1 VAVRSVASMNII
13 RHISKIK
20 SSSSV
25 TCKCSKSDLMLCGS
39 DGGHGYQGNQDYV
52 DIEVDAAVEDNF
64 IEDDDDQQ
72 KISSDGD
79 GEDLDDNL

>member
-1 VAVRSVASMNII
+1 
-13 RHISKIK
+13 
-20 SSSSV
+20 
-25 TCKCSKSDLMLCGS
+25 MLCGS